1 MSRDESH
8 ESNSDAGMDAAVL
21 AFTDSSLFESA
32 SAIAIRALALR
43 ADRRAKD
50 VIHSMSI
57 DIGEGSAQQ
66 EIHDSPTEGAD
77 SK

>member
-57 DIGEGSAQQ
+57 DTGEGLARQ
-66 EIHDSPTEGAD
+66 EIPDSPTEGAD

>member
-1 MSRDESH
+1 MSTDESQ

-21 AFTDSSLFESA
+21 AFIDSSLFESA

-43 ADRRAKD
+43 AGRRAK
-50 VIHSMSI
+50 VVPQSVSI
-57 DIGEGSAQQ
+57 DTGEGSAQQ